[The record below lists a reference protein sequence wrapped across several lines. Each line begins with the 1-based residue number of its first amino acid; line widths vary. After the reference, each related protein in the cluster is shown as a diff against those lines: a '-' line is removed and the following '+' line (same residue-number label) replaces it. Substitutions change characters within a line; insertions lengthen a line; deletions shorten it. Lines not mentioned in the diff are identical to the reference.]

1 MKNVW
6 LLTKIQLS
14 ALLGFNKIL
23 HLKDKS
29 ERRRKM
35 TSKIA
40 IGLCFLMLLPSF
52 GMYAYIMAEG
62 MNALGQIGL
71 FPAVMLAVGCLMTLF
86 SSVPLAQGTLFA
98 FKDYE
103 QVMSLPVKNWEI
115 ALSRLL
121 LGYVWTTG
129 LDFLIMIP
137 CGAIYAWF
145 VRPAFSFYPIF
156 ILTMLAAPV
165 LPMMIGSLAGIVI
178 ARLTA
183 NLKGSKYL
191 QMLVSMA
198 LAMGIMAFSWNMDAL
213 MEGGLFGDIGVKL
226 SNLMNRIY
234 PLTGMYVSAV
244 RDLNWLST
252 VLFVLIAAAALAAMT
267 WFVGHFLRQIN
278 TALTTTRARGKFRMK
293 KLSTSSPLMALYK
306 KELRRYVSST
316 VWLMNTAFG
325 LVLAVVGVAA
335 MAVKG
340 RDTIRIVLMALEI
353 SGLDT
358 LMVVYAIGFIGAFIV
373 SISSTTPSAIS
384 MEGKY
389 VWLLQSLPVSGFH
402 VLLSKMMVSLTLTV
416 PTSVLIGV
424 GAGMTLRLSALETA
438 AITAMALS
446 YSLMSAALGLFVNLK
461 SHNFEWTTEAAVV
474 KQSAAVGIAV
484 FVNMALVIGPAVLTF
499 VFMDYAALIFWSTA
513 ALMTLLAAG
522 FIVLFR
528 MKGDRMISRLS

>member
-1 MKNVW
+1 MRNVW

-29 ERRRKM
+29 ERRSRM
-35 TSKIA
+35 TAKIA
-40 IGLCFLMLLPSF
+40 ICLCMLFLLPSF

-71 FPAVMLAVGCLMTLF
+71 FPAVMLAAGCIMTLF
-86 SSVPLAQGTLFA
+86 SSIPLAQGTLFA

-103 QVMSLPVKNWEI
+103 QVMSLPVKNWEA

-137 CGAIYAWF
+137 CGAVYAWF

-156 ILTMLAAPV
+156 VLTMLTAPV
-165 LPMMIGSLAGIVI
+165 LPMMIGALAGIVI

-183 NLKGSKYL
+183 HLKGSKYL
-191 QMLVSMA
+191 QMLFSMA
-198 LAMGIMAFSWNMDAL
+198 LALGIMAFSWNMDAL
-213 MEGGLFGDIGVKL
+213 MDGGLFGDIGVKL
-226 SNLMNRIY
+226 SGLMNRIY

-244 RDLNWLST
+244 RDLNWLSAI
-252 VLFVLIAAAALAAMT
+252 LFSLIALAALMAMT
-267 WFVGHFLRQIN
+267 WFVGRFLRQIN
-278 TALTTTRARGKFRMK
+278 TALTTTRARGQFRMR

-306 KELRRYVSST
+306 KELRRYAAST

-325 LVLAVVGVAA
+325 LVMALVGVGALA
-335 MAVKG
+335 IKG
-340 RDTIRIVLMALEI
+340 RDTIGIVLMALEI

-373 SISSTTPSAIS
+373 SISSTTPSSIS
-384 MEGKY
+384 MEGRQ
-389 VWLLQSLPVSGFH
+389 VWLIQSLPVSGFD

-416 PTSVLIGV
+416 PTSVLIGL
-424 GAGMTLRLSALETA
+424 GAGLTLRLTALETT
-438 AITAMALS
+438 AITAMTLS
-446 YSLMSAALGLFVNLK
+446 YSLMSAALGLFINLK
-461 SHNFEWTTEAAVV
+461 SHHFEWTTETAVV
-474 KQSAAVGIAV
+474 KQSAAVSIAI
-484 FVNMALVIGPAVLTF
+484 FANMALVAGPAVLTF
-499 VFMDYAALIFWSTA
+499 VFMEYASLIFWGTT
-513 ALMTLLAAG
+513 ALMTLIAAG
-522 FIVLFR
+522 FTALFR
-528 MKGDRMISRLS
+528 FKGDQIIRKL